1 MPSLCACPDHFH
13 LPPRFVFF
21 LFLFVHLFFLP
32 FANQLSSFSFH
43 LFCISF
49 LSFISNFH
57 NSSSRTAINP
67 KIDKPSGSITSFTYF
82 CEIYEPRI
90 TGHLSFFF
98 DIFFF
103 ASFDILNRVFM
114 RFGFCFFLLSETEVC
129 FWCFCYLFM
138 LNERDK
144 KVEKR
149 CIKMAWFITR
159 DYSLCH
165 RVTSGGFKQRWATI

>member
-1 MPSLCACPDHFH
+1 MPSLCACPDRFH

-103 ASFDILNRVFM
+103 RFFWYFESRFYEIWFSFFFCCLRQKFVSDVFVTCLCWM
-114 RFGFCFFLLSETEVC
+114 
-129 FWCFCYLFM
+129 
-138 LNERDK
+138 NEIKRWKRD
-144 KVEKR
+144 V
-149 CIKMAWFITR
+149 
-159 DYSLCH
+159 
-165 RVTSGGFKQRWATI
+165 

>member
-103 ASFDILNRVFM
+103 FSLLLIFWIAFLWDLVFV
-114 RFGFCFFLLSETEVC
+114 FFCCLRQKFVSDVFVTCLC
-129 FWCFCYLFM
+129 WM
-138 LNERDK
+138 NEIKRWKRD
-144 KVEKR
+144 V
-149 CIKMAWFITR
+149 
-159 DYSLCH
+159 
-165 RVTSGGFKQRWATI
+165 